1 MIYKYHFKIYCL
13 SCTFARISKN
23 KMSNYFQYFK
33 QPISTYELPTKF
45 DYPFYYE
52 PTEIAKLA
60 CQEVQ
65 DYLKNQTDFEHNFG
79 LEKEKN
85 HSSTP
90 IGKMFGVLVVRN
102 SKDEIGYIAA
112 VSGKLANTNQHKL
125 FVPPVF
131 DMLNKNGFFLEQE
144 ERLNE
149 INRILEK
156 LESDE
161 KFLQLKD
168 DFHEFEL
175 NATARINEGK
185 QLLKSN
191 KKDRKKQ
198 RENISSTLSQDE
210 IQLFEDDLIKQSLRD
225 KYEFRVLNEQI
236 ELERNQFSNQI
247 KTFEEEINALKE
259 ERKLKSNSLQNQLF
273 NQYQFLNK
281 FKQEKS
287 LLDIFSTSVFQQPPA
302 AAGECAAPKLLQYA
316 FQNNLDP
323 ICMAEFWWGDSP
335 KSEVRKH
342 GQFYPACTGKC
353 EPILGHMLTGID
365 LNENL
370 LLKQNTTVKELEIL
384 YQDEDIAVINKPEE
398 FLSVPGIEIKDS
410 VYIRIQQQFPHATGP
425 IIVHRLDMS
434 TSGILVLALNKESH
448 KHLQQQFIK
457 RKVTKR
463 YIALLDGIVEHPSGY
478 LDLPLRVDL
487 DDRPRQMVCYEHG
500 KTAQTKYEV
509 IERKANKTL
518 IYFYPITGRTHQLR
532 MHASH
537 ILGLNAPIIG
547 DDLYGKKANR
557 LHLHAETLEFT
568 HPKTKEVMKFQVDPN
583 FNI

>member
-1 MIYKYHFKIYCL
+1 
-13 SCTFARISKN
+13 
-23 KMSNYFQYFK
+23 MSSYFQYFK
-33 QPISTYELPTKF
+33 QPITTYKLPEKF

-52 PTEIAKLA
+52 PTEIAKQA
-60 CQEVQ
+60 CKEVQ
-65 DYLKNQTDFEHNFG
+65 EYLENQTDFEHNFG
-79 LEKEKN
+79 LEN
-85 HSSTP
+85 DLSSTP
-90 IGKMFGVLVVRN
+90 IGKMFGILVVQN
-102 SKDEIGYIAA
+102 NKGEIGYLAA

-149 INRILEK
+149 INRILES
-156 LESDE
+156 LENNQNY
-161 KFLQLKD
+161 LQLKE
-168 DFHEFEL
+168 DFLQFE
-175 NATARINEGK
+175 INSKLKIEEGK

-191 KKDRKKQ
+191 KKDRKAQ
-198 RENISSTLSQDE
+198 RETILSTLSEEE
-210 IQLFEDDLIKQSLRD
+210 IKFFEEDLVKQSLRD
-225 KYEFRVLNEQI
+225 KYEFRILSEKLDAEKQLLLNKI
-236 ELERNQFSNQI
+236 NV
-247 KTFEEEINALKE
+247 FETEINSLKE
-259 ERKLKSNSLQNQLF
+259 ERKTKSNSLQNQLF

-281 FKQEKS
+281 FKQEKG
-287 LLDIFSTSVFQQPPA
+287 LLEIFSNTVFQQPPA

-316 FQNNLDP
+316 FQNDLEP

-353 EPILGHMLTGID
+353 EPILGHMLQGIE

-370 LLKQNTTVKELEIL
+370 LLKQNSTVEELEIL
-384 YQDEDIAVINKPEE
+384 YQDDDLVVINKPEE

-410 VYIRIQQQFPHATGP
+410 VYLRIKHQFPLATGP

-448 KHLQQQFIK
+448 KLLQQQFIK
-457 RKVTKR
+457 RKVHKR
-463 YIALLDGIVEHPSGY
+463 YIALLDGNIEDDNGFI
-478 LDLPLRVDL
+478 DLPLRVDL

-509 IERKANKTL
+509 IARKDNKTL
-518 IYFYPITGRTHQLR
+518 VYFYPITGRTHQLR

-537 ILGLNAPIIG
+537 RFGLNAPIIG

-557 LHLHAETLEFT
+557 LHLHAESLEFT
-568 HPKTKEVMKFQVDPN
+568 HPKTKELMKFQVEPN
-583 FNI
+583 FNL

>member
-1 MIYKYHFKIYCL
+1 
-13 SCTFARISKN
+13 
-23 KMSNYFQYFK
+23 MSSYFQYFK
-33 QPISTYELPTKF
+33 QPITTYELPEKF

-52 PTEIAKLA
+52 PTEIAKQA
-60 CQEVQ
+60 CKEVQ
-65 DYLKNQTDFEHNFG
+65 EYLENQTDFEHNFG
-79 LEKEKN
+79 LEN
-85 HSSTP
+85 DLSSTP

-102 SKDEIGYIAA
+102 QENKIGYLAA
-112 VSGKLANTNQHKL
+112 VSGKLANTNQHKI

-149 INRILEK
+149 INRILES
-156 LESDE
+156 LENNQNY
-161 KFLQLKD
+161 LQLKE
-168 DFHEFEL
+168 DFLQFE
-175 NATARINEGK
+175 INSKLKIEEGK

-191 KKDRKKQ
+191 KKDRKSQ
-198 RENISSTLSQDE
+198 RETISSTLSEEE
-210 IQLFEDDLIKQSLRD
+210 IQFFEEDLIKQSLRD
-225 KYEFRVLNEQI
+225 KYEFRVLSEKLDAEKQLLLNKI
-236 ELERNQFSNQI
+236 NV
-247 KTFEEEINALKE
+247 FETEINSLKE
-259 ERKLKSNSLQNQLF
+259 ERKTKSNSLQNQLF

-281 FKQEKS
+281 FKQEKG
-287 LLDIFSTSVFQQPPA
+287 LLEIFSNTVFQQPPA

-316 FQNNLDP
+316 FQNDLEP

-353 EPILGHMLTGID
+353 EPILGHMLQGIE

-370 LLKQNTTVKELEIL
+370 LLKQNSTVEELEIL
-384 YQDEDIAVINKPEE
+384 YQDDDLVVINKPEE

-410 VYIRIQQQFPHATGP
+410 VYLRIKHQFPLATGP

-448 KHLQQQFIK
+448 KLLQQQFIK
-457 RKVTKR
+457 RKVHKR
-463 YIALLDGIVEHPSGY
+463 YIALLDGNIEHDNGFI
-478 LDLPLRVDL
+478 DLPLRVDL
-487 DDRPRQMVCYEHG
+487 DDRPRQMVCYEYG

-509 IERKANKTL
+509 ILRKDNKTL
-518 IYFYPITGRTHQLR
+518 VYFYPITGRTHQLR

-537 ILGLNAPIIG
+537 RLGLNAPIIG

-557 LHLHAETLEFT
+557 LHLHAESLEFT
-568 HPKTKEVMKFQVDPN
+568 HPKTKELMKFQVEPN
-583 FNI
+583 FNL

>member
-1 MIYKYHFKIYCL
+1 
-13 SCTFARISKN
+13 
-23 KMSNYFQYFK
+23 MSNYFQYFK
-33 QPISTYELPTKF
+33 QPITAYELPKKF

-52 PTEIAKLA
+52 PTEIAKQA
-60 CQEVQ
+60 CKEVQ
-65 DYLKNQTDFEHNFG
+65 EYLENQTDFEHNFG
-79 LEKEKN
+79 LEN
-85 HSSTP
+85 DLSSTP

-102 SKDEIGYIAA
+102 QENKIGYLAA
-112 VSGKLANTNQHKL
+112 VSGKLANTNQHKI

-149 INRILEK
+149 INRILES
-156 LESDE
+156 LENNQNY
-161 KFLQLKD
+161 LQLKE
-168 DFHEFEL
+168 DFLQSE
-175 NATARINEGK
+175 INSKLKIEEGK

-191 KKDRKKQ
+191 KKDRKSQ
-198 RENISSTLSQDE
+198 RETISSTLSEEE
-210 IQLFEDDLIKQSLRD
+210 IQFFEEDLVKQSLRD
-225 KYEFRVLNEQI
+225 KYEFRVLSEKLDAEKQLLLNKINVFENEI
-236 ELERNQFSNQI
+236 SS
-247 KTFEEEINALKE
+247 LKE
-259 ERKLKSNSLQNQLF
+259 ERKTKSNSLQNQLF

-281 FKQEKS
+281 FKQEKG
-287 LLDIFSTSVFQQPPA
+287 LLEIFSNTVFQQPPA

-316 FQNNLDP
+316 FQNDLEP

-353 EPILGHMLTGID
+353 EPILGHMLQGIE

-370 LLKQNTTVKELEIL
+370 LLKQNSTVEELEIL
-384 YQDEDIAVINKPEE
+384 YQDDDLVVINKPEE

-410 VYIRIQQQFPHATGP
+410 VYLRIKHQFPLATGP

-448 KHLQQQFIK
+448 KLLQQQFIK
-457 RKVTKR
+457 RKVHKR
-463 YIALLDGIVEHPSGY
+463 YIALLDGNIEHDNGFI
-478 LDLPLRVDL
+478 DLPLRVDL

-509 IERKANKTL
+509 ITRKDNKTL
-518 IYFYPITGRTHQLR
+518 VYFYPITGRTHQLR

-537 ILGLNAPIIG
+537 RLGLNAPIIG

-557 LHLHAETLEFT
+557 LHLHAESLEFT
-568 HPKTKEVMKFQVDPN
+568 HPKTKELMKFQVEPN
-583 FNI
+583 FNL

>member
-1 MIYKYHFKIYCL
+1 
-13 SCTFARISKN
+13 
-23 KMSNYFQYFK
+23 MSNYFQYFK

-457 RKVTKR
+457 RKVAKR

>member
-1 MIYKYHFKIYCL
+1 
-13 SCTFARISKN
+13 
-23 KMSNYFQYFK
+23 MSSYFQYFK
-33 QPISTYELPTKF
+33 QPITTYKLPEKF

-52 PTEIAKLA
+52 PTEIAKQA
-60 CQEVQ
+60 CKEVQ
-65 DYLKNQTDFEHNFG
+65 EYLENQTDFEHNFG
-79 LEKEKN
+79 LEN
-85 HSSTP
+85 DLSSTP

-102 SKDEIGYIAA
+102 QENKIGYLAA
-112 VSGKLANTNQHKL
+112 VSGKLANTNQHKI

-149 INRILEK
+149 INRILES
-156 LESDE
+156 LENNQNY
-161 KFLQLKD
+161 LQLKE
-168 DFHEFEL
+168 EFIQFE
-175 NATARINEGK
+175 INSKLKIEEGK

-191 KKDRKKQ
+191 KKDRKAQ
-198 RENISSTLSQDE
+198 RETILSTLSEEE
-210 IQLFEDDLIKQSLRD
+210 IQFFEEDLVKQSLRD
-225 KYEFRVLNEQI
+225 KYEFRVLSEKLDAEKQLLLNKI
-236 ELERNQFSNQI
+236 NV
-247 KTFEEEINALKE
+247 FETEINSLKE
-259 ERKLKSNSLQNQLF
+259 ERKTKSNSLQNQLF

-281 FKQEKS
+281 FKQEKG
-287 LLDIFSTSVFQQPPA
+287 LLEIFSNTVFQQPPA

-316 FQNNLDP
+316 FQNDLEP

-353 EPILGHMLTGID
+353 EPILGHMLDGIE

-370 LLKQNTTVKELEIL
+370 LLKQNSTVEELEIL
-384 YQDEDIAVINKPEE
+384 YQDDDLVVINKPEE

-410 VYIRIQQQFPHATGP
+410 VYLRIKHQFPLATGP

-448 KHLQQQFIK
+448 KLLQQQFIK
-457 RKVTKR
+457 RKVHKR
-463 YIALLDGIVEHPSGY
+463 YIALLDGNIEDDNGFI
-478 LDLPLRVDL
+478 DLPLRVDL

-509 IERKANKTL
+509 IARKDNKTL
-518 IYFYPITGRTHQLR
+518 VYFYPITGRTHQLR

-537 ILGLNAPIIG
+537 RLGLNAPIIG

-557 LHLHAETLEFT
+557 LHLHAESLEFT
-568 HPKTKEVMKFQVDPN
+568 HPKTKELMKFQVEPN
-583 FNI
+583 FNL

>member
-1 MIYKYHFKIYCL
+1 
-13 SCTFARISKN
+13 
-23 KMSNYFQYFK
+23 MSNYFQYFK
-33 QPISTYELPTKF
+33 QPITTYELPKKF

-52 PTEIAKLA
+52 PTEIAKQA
-60 CQEVQ
+60 CKEVQ
-65 DYLKNQTDFEHNFG
+65 EYLENQTDFEHNFG
-79 LEKEKN
+79 LEN
-85 HSSTP
+85 DLSSTP

-102 SKDEIGYIAA
+102 QENKIGYLAA
-112 VSGKLANTNQHKL
+112 VSGKLANTNQHKI

-149 INRILEK
+149 INRILES
-156 LESDE
+156 LENNQNY
-161 KFLQLKD
+161 LQLKE
-168 DFHEFEL
+168 DFIQFE
-175 NATARINEGK
+175 INSKLKIEEGK

-191 KKDRKKQ
+191 KKDRKSQ
-198 RENISSTLSQDE
+198 RETISSTLSTLSEEE
-210 IQLFEDDLIKQSLRD
+210 IQFFEEDLIKQSLRD
-225 KYEFRVLNEQI
+225 KYEFRVLSEKLDAEKQLLLNKINVFENEI
-236 ELERNQFSNQI
+236 SS
-247 KTFEEEINALKE
+247 LKE
-259 ERKLKSNSLQNQLF
+259 ERKTKSNSLQNQLF

-281 FKQEKS
+281 FKQEKG
-287 LLDIFSTSVFQQPPA
+287 LLEIFSNTVFQQPPA

-316 FQNNLDP
+316 FQNDLEP

-353 EPILGHMLTGID
+353 EPILGHMLQGIE

-370 LLKQNTTVKELEIL
+370 LLKQNSTVEELEIL
-384 YQDEDIAVINKPEE
+384 YQDDDLVVINKPEE

-410 VYIRIQQQFPHATGP
+410 VYLRIKHQFPLATGP

-448 KHLQQQFIK
+448 KLLQQQFIK
-457 RKVTKR
+457 RKVHKR
-463 YIALLDGIVEHPSGY
+463 YIALLDGNIEHDNGFI
-478 LDLPLRVDL
+478 DLPLRVDL

-509 IERKANKTL
+509 ITRKNNKTL
-518 IYFYPITGRTHQLR
+518 VYFYPITGRTHQLR

-537 ILGLNAPIIG
+537 RLGLNAPIIG

-557 LHLHAETLEFT
+557 LHLHAESLEFT
-568 HPKTKEVMKFQVDPN
+568 HPKTKELMKFQVEPN
-583 FNI
+583 FNL

>member
-1 MIYKYHFKIYCL
+1 
-13 SCTFARISKN
+13 
-23 KMSNYFQYFK
+23 MSSYFQYFK
-33 QPISTYELPTKF
+33 HPITTYELPKKF

-52 PTEIAKLA
+52 PTEIAKQA
-60 CQEVQ
+60 CKELKE
-65 DYLKNQTDFEHNFG
+65 YLETQTDFEHNFG
-79 LEKEKN
+79 LEN
-85 HSSTP
+85 DLSSTP

-102 SKDEIGYIAA
+102 KKNEVGYLAA

-149 INRILEK
+149 INRILES
-156 LESDE
+156 LENNQNY
-161 KFLQLKD
+161 LQLKE
-168 DFHEFEL
+168 DFIQFE
-175 NATARINEGK
+175 INSKLKIEEGK

-191 KKDRKKQ
+191 KKERKSQ
-198 RENISSTLSQDE
+198 RETISPTLSQE
-210 IQLFEDDLIKQSLRD
+210 ELQSFEEDLVKQSLRD
-225 KYEFRVLNEQI
+225 KYEFRVLNEKLDAEKQLLLNKI
-236 ELERNQFSNQI
+236 NV
-247 KTFEEEINALKE
+247 FENEINSLKE
-259 ERKLKSNSLQNQLF
+259 ERKIKSNSLQYQLF

-281 FKQEKS
+281 FKQEKG
-287 LLDIFSTSVFQQPPA
+287 LLDIFSTTVFQQPAA

-316 FQNNLDP
+316 FQNDLEP

-353 EPILGHMLTGID
+353 EPILGHMLQGIE

-370 LLKQNTTVKELEIL
+370 LLKQNSTIEELEIL
-384 YQDEDIAVINKPEE
+384 YQDDDLVVINKPEE

-410 VYIRIQQQFPHATGP
+410 VYLRIKHQFPLATGP

-448 KHLQQQFIK
+448 KLLQQQFIK
-457 RKVTKR
+457 RKVHKR
-463 YIALLDGIVEHPSGY
+463 YIALLDGNIEHDNGFI
-478 LDLPLRVDL
+478 DLPLRVDL
-487 DDRPRQMVCYEHG
+487 DDRPRQMVCYEYG

-509 IERKANKTL
+509 ILRKDNKTL
-518 IYFYPITGRTHQLR
+518 VYFYPITGRTHQLR

-537 ILGLNAPIIG
+537 RLGLNAPIIG

-557 LHLHAETLEFT
+557 LHLHAESLEFT
-568 HPKTKEVMKFQVDPN
+568 HPKTKELMKFQVEPN
-583 FNI
+583 FNL

>member
-1 MIYKYHFKIYCL
+1 
-13 SCTFARISKN
+13 
-23 KMSNYFQYFK
+23 MSSYFQYFK
-33 QPISTYELPTKF
+33 QPITTYKLPEKF

-52 PTEIAKLA
+52 PTEIAKQA
-60 CQEVQ
+60 CKEVQ
-65 DYLKNQTDFEHNFG
+65 EYLENQTDFEHNFG
-79 LEKEKN
+79 LEN
-85 HSSTP
+85 DLSSTP

-102 SKDEIGYIAA
+102 QENKIGYLAA
-112 VSGKLANTNQHKL
+112 VSGKLANTNQHKI

-149 INRILEK
+149 INRILESLENNQNYLQTKEEFIQFEINSK
-156 LESDE
+156 LKIE
-161 KFLQLKD
+161 
-168 DFHEFEL
+168 
-175 NATARINEGK
+175 EGK

-191 KKDRKKQ
+191 KKDRKSQ
-198 RENISSTLSQDE
+198 RETISSTLSEEE
-210 IQLFEDDLIKQSLRD
+210 IQFFEEDLVKQSLRD
-225 KYEFRVLNEQI
+225 KYEFRLLSEKLDAEKQLLLNKI
-236 ELERNQFSNQI
+236 NV
-247 KTFEEEINALKE
+247 FENEISSLKE
-259 ERKLKSNSLQNQLF
+259 ERKTKSNSLQNQLF

-281 FKQEKS
+281 FKQEKG
-287 LLDIFSTSVFQQPPA
+287 LLEIFSNTVFQQPPA

-316 FQNNLDP
+316 FQNDLDP

-353 EPILGHMLTGID
+353 EPILGHMLDGIE

-370 LLKQNTTVKELEIL
+370 LLKQNSTVEELEIL
-384 YQDEDIAVINKPEE
+384 YQDDDLVVINKPEE

-410 VYIRIQQQFPHATGP
+410 VYLRIKHQFPLATGP

-448 KHLQQQFIK
+448 KILQQQFIK
-457 RKVTKR
+457 RKVHKR
-463 YIALLDGIVEHPSGY
+463 YIALLDGNIEDDNGFI
-478 LDLPLRVDL
+478 DLPLRVDL

-509 IERKANKTL
+509 IARKDNKTL
-518 IYFYPITGRTHQLR
+518 VYFYPITGRTHQLR

-537 ILGLNAPIIG
+537 RLGLNASIIG

-557 LHLHAETLEFT
+557 LHLHAESLEFT
-568 HPKTKEVMKFQVDPN
+568 HPKTKELMKFQVEPN
-583 FNI
+583 FNL

>member
-175 NATARINEGK
+175 NATAKINEGK

-273 NQYQFLNK
+273 NQYKFLNK
-281 FKQEKS
+281 FKQKKS
-287 LLDIFSTSVFQQPPA
+287 LLDIFSTSFFQQPPA

-457 RKVTKR
+457 RKVAKR

-478 LDLPLRVDL
+478 IDLPLRVDL

>member
-1 MIYKYHFKIYCL
+1 
-13 SCTFARISKN
+13 
-23 KMSNYFQYFK
+23 MSSYFQYFK
-33 QPISTYELPTKF
+33 QPITTYELPKKF

-52 PTEIAKLA
+52 PTEIAKQA
-60 CQEVQ
+60 CKEVQ
-65 DYLKNQTDFEHNFG
+65 KYLENQKDFEHNFG
-79 LEKEKN
+79 LEN
-85 HSSTP
+85 DLSSTP

-102 SKDEIGYIAA
+102 KKNEVGYLAA
-112 VSGKLANTNQHKL
+112 VSGKLANTNQHKI

-149 INRILEK
+149 INRILES
-156 LESDE
+156 LENNQNY
-161 KFLQLKD
+161 LQLKE
-168 DFHEFEL
+168 DFLQFE
-175 NATARINEGK
+175 INSKLKIEEGK

-191 KKDRKKQ
+191 KKDRKSQ
-198 RENISSTLSQDE
+198 RETISSTLSEEE
-210 IQLFEDDLIKQSLRD
+210 IQFFEEDLVKQSLRD
-225 KYEFRVLNEQI
+225 KHEFRVLSEKLDAEKQLLLNKI
-236 ELERNQFSNQI
+236 NV
-247 KTFEEEINALKE
+247 FENEINSLKE
-259 ERKLKSNSLQNQLF
+259 ERKIKSNSLQNQLF

-281 FKQEKS
+281 FKQEKG
-287 LLDIFSTSVFQQPPA
+287 LLEIFSNTVFQQPPA

-316 FQNNLDP
+316 FQNDLEP

-353 EPILGHMLTGID
+353 EPILGHMLDGIE

-370 LLKQNTTVKELEIL
+370 LLKQNSTVEELEIL
-384 YQDEDIAVINKPEE
+384 YQDDDLVVINKPEE

-410 VYIRIQQQFPHATGP
+410 VYLRIKHQFPLATGP

-448 KHLQQQFIK
+448 KILQQQFIK
-457 RKVTKR
+457 RKVHKR
-463 YIALLDGIVEHPSGY
+463 YIALLEGNIEHDNGFI
-478 LDLPLRVDL
+478 DLPLRVDL

-509 IERKANKTL
+509 ITRKDNKTL
-518 IYFYPITGRTHQLR
+518 VYFYPITGRTHQLR

-537 ILGLNAPIIG
+537 RLGLNAPIIG

-557 LHLHAETLEFT
+557 LHLHAESLEFT
-568 HPKTKEVMKFQVDPN
+568 HPKTKELMKFQVEPN
-583 FNI
+583 FNL

>member
-225 KYEFRVLNEQI
+225 KYEFRILNEQI

-457 RKVTKR
+457 RKVAKR

>member
-1 MIYKYHFKIYCL
+1 
-13 SCTFARISKN
+13 
-23 KMSNYFQYFK
+23 MSNYFQYFK
-33 QPISTYELPTKF
+33 HPITTYELPKKF

-52 PTEIAKLA
+52 PTEIAKQA
-60 CQEVQ
+60 CRELQE
-65 DYLKNQTDFEHNFG
+65 YLENQTDFEHNFG
-79 LEKEKN
+79 LEN
-85 HSSTP
+85 DQSSTP

-102 SKDEIGYIAA
+102 QKNEVGYLAA
-112 VSGKLANTNQHKL
+112 VSGKLANTNQHKF
-125 FVPPVF
+125 FVPPIF

-149 INRILEK
+149 INRILES
-156 LESDE
+156 LENDQNY
-161 KFLQLKD
+161 LQLKE
-168 DFHEFEL
+168 DFIQFE
-175 NATARINEGK
+175 INSKLKIEEGK

-191 KKDRKKQ
+191 KKDRKSQ
-198 RENISSTLSQDE
+198 RETISSTLSEEE
-210 IQLFEDDLIKQSLRD
+210 IQFFEEDLVKQSLRD
-225 KYEFRVLNEQI
+225 KYEFRLLSEKLDAEKQLLLNKI
-236 ELERNQFSNQI
+236 NV
-247 KTFEEEINALKE
+247 FENEISSLKE
-259 ERKLKSNSLQNQLF
+259 ERKTKSNSLQNQLF

-281 FKQEKS
+281 FKQEKG
-287 LLDIFSTSVFQQPPA
+287 LLEIFSNTVFQQPPA

-316 FQNNLDP
+316 FQNDLDP

-353 EPILGHMLTGID
+353 EPILGHMLDGIE

-370 LLKQNTTVKELEIL
+370 LLKQNSTVEELEIL
-384 YQDEDIAVINKPEE
+384 YQDDDLVVINKPEE

-410 VYIRIQQQFPHATGP
+410 VYLRIKHQFPLATGP

-448 KHLQQQFIK
+448 KILQQQFIK
-457 RKVTKR
+457 RKVHKR
-463 YIALLDGIVEHPSGY
+463 YIALLDGNIEDDNGFI
-478 LDLPLRVDL
+478 DLPLRVDL

-509 IERKANKTL
+509 IARKDNKTL
-518 IYFYPITGRTHQLR
+518 VYFYPITGRTHQLR

-537 ILGLNAPIIG
+537 RLGLNASIIG

-557 LHLHAETLEFT
+557 LHLHAESLEFT
-568 HPKTKEVMKFQVDPN
+568 HPKTKELMKFQVEPN
-583 FNI
+583 FNL

>member
-225 KYEFRVLNEQI
+225 KYEFRILNEQI

-457 RKVTKR
+457 RKVAKR

-568 HPKTKEVMKFQVDPN
+568 HPKTKELMKFQVDPN

>member
-1 MIYKYHFKIYCL
+1 
-13 SCTFARISKN
+13 
-23 KMSNYFQYFK
+23 MSNYFQYFK
-33 QPISTYELPTKF
+33 TPISNYELPTKF

-65 DYLKNQTDFEHNFG
+65 EYLENQTDFEHNFG
-79 LEKEKN
+79 ISN
-85 HSSTP
+85 DDSTTP

-102 SKDEIGYIAA
+102 NKNQIGYLAG
-112 VSGKLANTNQHKL
+112 VSGKLANTNLHKL

-144 ERLNE
+144 ERLNQ
-149 INRILEK
+149 INRILESLEADKKYLK
-156 LESDE
+156 LKND
-161 KFLQLKD
+161 FLD
-168 DFHEFEL
+168 FEL
-175 NATARINEGK
+175 NFKEKIDQRK
-185 QLLKSN
+185 LLLKSN
-191 KKDRKKQ
+191 KKDRKTQ
-198 RENISSTLSQDE
+198 RVNISSTLSQEE

-225 KYEFRVLNEQI
+225 KYEFRVLNEQL
-236 ELERNQFSNQI
+236 ELERNQYLTEIEIYEF
-247 KTFEEEINALKE
+247 EINSLKE

-281 FKQEKS
+281 FKQEKG
-287 LLDIFSTSVFQQPPA
+287 LLEIFSTTAFQQPPA

-316 FQNNLDP
+316 FQNDLEP

-342 GQFYPACTGKC
+342 GQYYPACTGKC
-353 EPILGHMLTGID
+353 EPILGHMLEGIELKD
-365 LNENL
+365 NL
-370 LLKQNTTVKELEIL
+370 LLKQNTNVEELEIL
-384 YQDEDIAVINKPEE
+384 FQDEDLVVINKPEE

-410 VYIRIQQQFPHATGP
+410 VYLRIQQQFPSATGP

-457 RKVTKR
+457 RKVSKR
-463 YIALLDGIVEHPSGY
+463 YIALLDGNIENDSGFI
-478 LDLPLRVDL
+478 DLPLRVDL

-500 KTAQTKYEV
+500 KTAHTKYEV
-509 IERKANKTL
+509 IKRKDNKTL

-537 ILGLNAPIIG
+537 NLGLNAPIIG

-568 HPKTKEVMKFQVDPN
+568 HPKRKELMKFQVDPN

>member
-1 MIYKYHFKIYCL
+1 
-13 SCTFARISKN
+13 
-23 KMSNYFQYFK
+23 MSNYFQYFK

-156 LESDE
+156 LESNE
-161 KFLQLKD
+161 KFLQLKN

-487 DDRPRQMVCYEHG
+487 DDRPRQMVCYENG

>member
-1 MIYKYHFKIYCL
+1 
-13 SCTFARISKN
+13 
-23 KMSNYFQYFK
+23 MSSYFQYFK
-33 QPISTYELPTKF
+33 QSITTYELPEKF

-52 PTEIAKLA
+52 PTEIAKQA
-60 CQEVQ
+60 CKEVQ
-65 DYLKNQTDFEHNFG
+65 EYLENQIDFEHNFG
-79 LEKEKN
+79 LEN
-85 HSSTP
+85 DVFSTP

-102 SKDEIGYIAA
+102 QENKIGYLAA
-112 VSGKLANTNQHKL
+112 VSGKLANTNQHKV

-149 INRILEK
+149 INRILES
-156 LESDE
+156 LENNQNY
-161 KFLQLKD
+161 LQLKE
-168 DFHEFEL
+168 DFLQFE
-175 NATARINEGK
+175 INSKLKIEEGK

-191 KKDRKKQ
+191 KKDRKAQ
-198 RENISSTLSQDE
+198 RETILSTLSEEE
-210 IQLFEDDLIKQSLRD
+210 IKFFEEDLVKQSLRD
-225 KYEFRVLNEQI
+225 KYEFRVLSEKLDAEKQLLLN
-236 ELERNQFSNQI
+236 
-247 KTFEEEINALKE
+247 EINVFENKISSLKE
-259 ERKLKSNSLQNQLF
+259 ERKTKSNSLQNQLF

-281 FKQEKS
+281 FKQEKG
-287 LLDIFSTSVFQQPPA
+287 LLEIFSNTVFQQPPA

-316 FQNNLDP
+316 FQNDLEP

-353 EPILGHMLTGID
+353 EPILGHMLQGIE

-370 LLKQNTTVKELEIL
+370 LLKQNSIIEELEIL
-384 YQDEDIAVINKPEE
+384 YQDDDLVVINKPEE

-410 VYIRIQQQFPHATGP
+410 VYLRIKHQFPLATGP

-448 KHLQQQFIK
+448 KILQQQFIK
-457 RKVTKR
+457 RKVHKR
-463 YIALLDGIVEHPSGY
+463 YIALLDGNIEHDNGFI
-478 LDLPLRVDL
+478 DLPLRVDL
-487 DDRPRQMVCYEHG
+487 DDRPRQMVCYEYG

-509 IERKANKTL
+509 ILRKDNKTL
-518 IYFYPITGRTHQLR
+518 VYFYPITGRTHQLR

-537 ILGLNAPIIG
+537 RLGLNAPIIG

-557 LHLHAETLEFT
+557 LHLHAESLEFT
-568 HPKTKEVMKFQVDPN
+568 HPKTKELMKFQVEPN
-583 FNI
+583 FNL

>member
-1 MIYKYHFKIYCL
+1 
-13 SCTFARISKN
+13 
-23 KMSNYFQYFK
+23 MSSYFQYFK
-33 QPISTYELPTKF
+33 QPITAYELPKKF

-52 PTEIAKLA
+52 PTEIAKQA
-60 CQEVQ
+60 CKELQE
-65 DYLKNQTDFEHNFG
+65 YLETQTDFEHNFG
-79 LEKEKN
+79 LEN
-85 HSSTP
+85 DLSSTP

-102 SKDEIGYIAA
+102 KKNEVGYLAA

-131 DMLNKNGFFLEQE
+131 DMLSKNGFFLEQE

-149 INRILEK
+149 INRILES
-156 LESDE
+156 LENDQNY
-161 KFLQLKD
+161 LQLKE
-168 DFHEFEL
+168 DFIQFE
-175 NATARINEGK
+175 INSKLKIEEGK

-191 KKDRKKQ
+191 KKDRKVQ
-198 RENISSTLSQDE
+198 RETISSTLSQEE
-210 IQLFEDDLIKQSLRD
+210 IQFFEEDLVKQSLRD
-225 KYEFRVLNEQI
+225 KYEFRVLSEKLDVEKQLLLN
-236 ELERNQFSNQI
+236 
-247 KTFEEEINALKE
+247 EINVFENEISSLKE
-259 ERKLKSNSLQNQLF
+259 ERKTKSNSLQNQLF

-281 FKQEKS
+281 FKQEKG
-287 LLDIFSTSVFQQPPA
+287 LLEIFSNTVFQQPPA

-316 FQNNLDP
+316 FQNDLEP

-353 EPILGHMLTGID
+353 EPILGHMLDGIE

-370 LLKQNTTVKELEIL
+370 LLKQNSTVEELEIL
-384 YQDEDIAVINKPEE
+384 YQDEDLIVINKPEE

-410 VYIRIQQQFPHATGP
+410 VYLRIKHQFPLTTGP

-448 KHLQQQFIK
+448 KILQQQFIK
-457 RKVTKR
+457 RKVHKR
-463 YIALLDGIVEHPSGY
+463 YIALLDGNIEDDNGFI
-478 LDLPLRVDL
+478 DLPLRVDL

-509 IERKANKTL
+509 IARKDNKTL
-518 IYFYPITGRTHQLR
+518 VYFYPITGRTHQLR

-537 ILGLNAPIIG
+537 RLGLNAPIIG

-557 LHLHAETLEFT
+557 LHLHAESLEFT
-568 HPKTKEVMKFQVDPN
+568 HPKTKELMKFQVEPN
-583 FNI
+583 FNL

>member
-1 MIYKYHFKIYCL
+1 
-13 SCTFARISKN
+13 
-23 KMSNYFQYFK
+23 MSSYFQYFK
-33 QPISTYELPTKF
+33 QPITAYELPKKF

-52 PTEIAKLA
+52 PTEIAKQA
-60 CQEVQ
+60 CKELQE
-65 DYLKNQTDFEHNFG
+65 YLETQTDFEHNFG
-79 LEKEKN
+79 LEN
-85 HSSTP
+85 DLSSTP

-102 SKDEIGYIAA
+102 QENKIGYLAA

-149 INRILEK
+149 INRILES
-156 LESDE
+156 LENNQNY
-161 KFLQLKD
+161 LQLKE
-168 DFHEFEL
+168 EFIQFE
-175 NATARINEGK
+175 INSKLKIEEGK

-191 KKDRKKQ
+191 KKDRKSQ
-198 RENISSTLSQDE
+198 RETISSTLFEEE
-210 IQLFEDDLIKQSLRD
+210 IQFFEEDLVKQSLRD
-225 KYEFRVLNEQI
+225 KYEFRVLSEKLDAEKQLLLN
-236 ELERNQFSNQI
+236 
-247 KTFEEEINALKE
+247 EINVFENEISSLKE
-259 ERKLKSNSLQNQLF
+259 ERKTKSNSLQNQLF

-281 FKQEKS
+281 FKQEKG
-287 LLDIFSTSVFQQPPA
+287 LLEIFSNTVFQQPPA

-316 FQNNLDP
+316 FQNDLEP

-353 EPILGHMLTGID
+353 EPILGHMLQGIE

-370 LLKQNTTVKELEIL
+370 LLKQNSTVEELEIL
-384 YQDEDIAVINKPEE
+384 YQDDDLVVINKPEE

-410 VYIRIQQQFPHATGP
+410 VYLRIKHQFPLATGP

-448 KHLQQQFIK
+448 KILQQQFIK
-457 RKVTKR
+457 RKVHKR
-463 YIALLDGIVEHPSGY
+463 YIALLDGNIEHDNGFI
-478 LDLPLRVDL
+478 DLPLRVDL
-487 DDRPRQMVCYEHG
+487 DDRPRQMVCYEYG

-509 IERKANKTL
+509 ILRKDNKTL
-518 IYFYPITGRTHQLR
+518 VYFYPITGRTHQLR

-537 ILGLNAPIIG
+537 RLGLNAPIIG

-557 LHLHAETLEFT
+557 LHLHAESLEFT
-568 HPKTKEVMKFQVDPN
+568 HPKTKELMKFQVEPN
-583 FNI
+583 FNL

>member
-1 MIYKYHFKIYCL
+1 
-13 SCTFARISKN
+13 
-23 KMSNYFQYFK
+23 MSSYFQYFK
-33 QPISTYELPTKF
+33 QPITAYELPKKF

-52 PTEIAKLA
+52 PTEIAKQA
-60 CQEVQ
+60 CKELQE
-65 DYLKNQTDFEHNFG
+65 YLENQIDFEHNFG
-79 LEKEKN
+79 LEN
-85 HSSTP
+85 DVSSTP

-102 SKDEIGYIAA
+102 QENKIGYLAA

-149 INRILEK
+149 INRILES
-156 LESDE
+156 LENNQNY
-161 KFLQLKD
+161 LQLKEG
-168 DFHEFEL
+168 FIQFE
-175 NATARINEGK
+175 INSKLKIEEGK

-191 KKDRKKQ
+191 KKDRKAQ
-198 RENISSTLSQDE
+198 RETILSTLSEEE
-210 IQLFEDDLIKQSLRD
+210 IKFFEEDLVKQSLRD
-225 KYEFRVLNEQI
+225 KYEFRVLSEKLDAEKQLLLN
-236 ELERNQFSNQI
+236 
-247 KTFEEEINALKE
+247 EINVFENKINSLKE
-259 ERKLKSNSLQNQLF
+259 ERKTKSNSLQNQLF

-281 FKQEKS
+281 FKQEKG
-287 LLDIFSTSVFQQPPA
+287 LLEIFSNTVFQQPPA

-316 FQNNLDP
+316 FQNDLEP

-353 EPILGHMLTGID
+353 EPILGHMLQGIE

-370 LLKQNTTVKELEIL
+370 LLKQNSTVEELEIL
-384 YQDEDIAVINKPEE
+384 YQDDDLVVINKPEE

-410 VYIRIQQQFPHATGP
+410 VYLRIKHQFPLATGP

-448 KHLQQQFIK
+448 IILQQQFIK
-457 RKVTKR
+457 RKVHKR
-463 YIALLDGIVEHPSGY
+463 YIALLDGNIEHDNGFI
-478 LDLPLRVDL
+478 DLPLRVDL
-487 DDRPRQMVCYEHG
+487 DDRPRQMVCYEYG

-509 IERKANKTL
+509 ILRKDNKTL
-518 IYFYPITGRTHQLR
+518 VYFYPITGRTHQLR

-537 ILGLNAPIIG
+537 RLGLNAPIIG

-557 LHLHAETLEFT
+557 LHLHAESLEFT
-568 HPKTKEVMKFQVDPN
+568 HPKTKELMKFQVEPN
-583 FNI
+583 FNL

>member
-1 MIYKYHFKIYCL
+1 
-13 SCTFARISKN
+13 
-23 KMSNYFQYFK
+23 MSSYFQYFK
-33 QPISTYELPTKF
+33 QPITTYELPKKF

-52 PTEIAKLA
+52 PTEIAKQA
-60 CQEVQ
+60 CKEVQ
-65 DYLKNQTDFEHNFG
+65 EYLENQTDFEHNFG
-79 LEKEKN
+79 LEN
-85 HSSTP
+85 DLSSTP

-102 SKDEIGYIAA
+102 QENKIGYLAA
-112 VSGKLANTNQHKL
+112 VSGKLANTNQHKI

-149 INRILEK
+149 INRILES
-156 LESDE
+156 LENNQNY
-161 KFLQLKD
+161 LQLKE
-168 DFHEFEL
+168 DFLQFE
-175 NATARINEGK
+175 INSKLKIEEGK

-191 KKDRKKQ
+191 KKDRKSQ
-198 RENISSTLSQDE
+198 RETISSTLSEEE
-210 IQLFEDDLIKQSLRD
+210 IQFFEEDLIKQSLRD
-225 KYEFRVLNEQI
+225 KYEFRVLSEKLDAEKQLLLNKI
-236 ELERNQFSNQI
+236 NV
-247 KTFEEEINALKE
+247 FETEINSLKE
-259 ERKLKSNSLQNQLF
+259 ERKTKSNSLQNQLF
-273 NQYQFLNK
+273 NQYKFLNK
-281 FKQEKS
+281 FKQEKG
-287 LLDIFSTSVFQQPPA
+287 LLEIFSNTVFQQPPA

-316 FQNNLDP
+316 FQNDLEP

-353 EPILGHMLTGID
+353 EPILGHMLQGIE

-370 LLKQNTTVKELEIL
+370 LLKQNSTVEELEIL
-384 YQDEDIAVINKPEE
+384 YQDDDLVVINKPEE

-410 VYIRIQQQFPHATGP
+410 VYLRIKHQFPLATGP

-448 KHLQQQFIK
+448 KLLQQQFIK
-457 RKVTKR
+457 RKVHKR
-463 YIALLDGIVEHPSGY
+463 YIALLDGNIEHDNGFI
-478 LDLPLRVDL
+478 DLPLRVDL

-509 IERKANKTL
+509 ITRKDNKTL
-518 IYFYPITGRTHQLR
+518 VYFYPITGRTHQLR

-537 ILGLNAPIIG
+537 RLGLNAPIIG

-557 LHLHAETLEFT
+557 LHLHAESLEFT
-568 HPKTKEVMKFQVDPN
+568 HPKTKELMKFQVEPN
-583 FNI
+583 FNL

>member
-1 MIYKYHFKIYCL
+1 
-13 SCTFARISKN
+13 
-23 KMSNYFQYFK
+23 MSSYFQYFK
-33 QPISTYELPTKF
+33 QPITTYELPKKF

-52 PTEIAKLA
+52 PTEIAKQA
-60 CQEVQ
+60 CKEVQ
-65 DYLKNQTDFEHNFG
+65 KYLENQKDFEHNFG
-79 LEKEKN
+79 LEN
-85 HSSTP
+85 DLSSTP

-102 SKDEIGYIAA
+102 KKNEVGYLAA
-112 VSGKLANTNQHKL
+112 VSGKLANTNQHKI

-149 INRILEK
+149 INRILES
-156 LESDE
+156 LENNQNY
-161 KFLQLKD
+161 LQLKE
-168 DFHEFEL
+168 DFLQFE
-175 NATARINEGK
+175 INSKLKIEEGK

-191 KKDRKKQ
+191 KKDRKSQ
-198 RENISSTLSQDE
+198 RETISSTLSEEE
-210 IQLFEDDLIKQSLRD
+210 IQFFEEDLVKQSLRD
-225 KYEFRVLNEQI
+225 KHEFRVLI
-236 ELERNQFSNQI
+236 EKLDAEKQLLLNKINV
-247 KTFEEEINALKE
+247 FENEINSLKE
-259 ERKLKSNSLQNQLF
+259 ERKIKSNSLQNQLF

-281 FKQEKS
+281 FKQEKG
-287 LLDIFSTSVFQQPPA
+287 LLEIFSNTVFQQPPA

-316 FQNNLDP
+316 FQNDLEP

-353 EPILGHMLTGID
+353 EPILGHMLDGIE

-370 LLKQNTTVKELEIL
+370 LLKQNSTVEELEIL
-384 YQDEDIAVINKPEE
+384 YQDDDLVVINKPEE

-410 VYIRIQQQFPHATGP
+410 VYLRIKHQFPLATGP

-448 KHLQQQFIK
+448 KILQQQFIK
-457 RKVTKR
+457 RKVHKR
-463 YIALLDGIVEHPSGY
+463 YIALLEGNIEHDNGFI
-478 LDLPLRVDL
+478 DLPLRVDL

-509 IERKANKTL
+509 ITRKDNKTL
-518 IYFYPITGRTHQLR
+518 VYFYPITGRTHQLR

-537 ILGLNAPIIG
+537 RLGLNAPIIG

-557 LHLHAETLEFT
+557 LHLHAESLEFT
-568 HPKTKEVMKFQVDPN
+568 HPKTKELMKFQVEPN
-583 FNI
+583 FNL

>member
-1 MIYKYHFKIYCL
+1 
-13 SCTFARISKN
+13 
-23 KMSNYFQYFK
+23 MSNYFQYFK

-225 KYEFRVLNEQI
+225 KYEFRILNEQI

-457 RKVTKR
+457 RKVAKR